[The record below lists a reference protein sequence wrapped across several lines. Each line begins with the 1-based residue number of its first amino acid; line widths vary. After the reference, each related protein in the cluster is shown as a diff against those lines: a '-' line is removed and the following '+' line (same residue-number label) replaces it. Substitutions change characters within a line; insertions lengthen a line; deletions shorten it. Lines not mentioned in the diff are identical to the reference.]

1 MSNLRDIPEDQ
12 REILE
17 RIAGPSYYGVR
28 IPTDQTRE
36 IILQVCKGR
45 RLTAEQLGEL
55 LNRPPDSL
63 RARFLNPMVAE
74 GVLRQQDPGGS
85 RDDGH
90 AYTSD
95 AS

>member
-1 MSNLRDIPEDQ
+1 MQDIPEDQ

-45 RLTAEQLGEL
+45 HLTAEQLAEL
-55 LNRPPDSL
+55 LNRHPHSL

-74 GVLRQQDPGGS
+74 GVLRRQASGGAQ
-85 RDDGH
+85 DDGH
-90 AYTSD
+90 AYT
-95 AS
+95 AAGPAA

>member
-1 MSNLRDIPEDQ
+1 MQDIPEDQ

-36 IILQVCKGR
+36 IILEVCKGR
-45 RLTAEQLGEL
+45 RLTARQLGEL

-74 GVLRQQDPGGS
+74 GVLHRHGGGEPH
-85 RDDGH
+85 DDGH
-90 AYTSD
+90 AYTAD